1 MYEQDTCYHYFG
13 TQLSRFFTLV
23 GLKFSTF
30 PCGPLLK
37 RYLNITRIM
46 LLGYHIQLEA
56 KNIFPLVGGKNIEH
70 LKQNIEALSNKLTP
84 EQIEYL
90 ENIVPFDTGFP
101 NTFIVLD
108 TLTQKYYTSNV

>member
-1 MYEQDTCYHYFG
+1 MFS
-13 TQLSRFFTLV
+13 LSRT
-23 GLKFSTF
+23 
-30 PCGPLLK
+30 LLK
-37 RYLNITRIM
+37 RYSNITRIM